1 MKTIL
6 VALIPIVASFIAAAA
21 ISKVASKS
29 EGILP
34 NAKSGTMPIGNAR
47 FGGSDS
53 CPFDGT
59 RSFWQLDLHKKNIF

>member
-1 MKTIL
+1 MKAIF

-21 ISKVASKS
+21 ISKVVGKS

-34 NAKSGTMPIGNAR
+34 NAKSGAMPIGNAR
-47 FGGSDS
+47 FGDS

-59 RSFWQLDLHKKNIF
+59 RSFWQLDFHKKNIF